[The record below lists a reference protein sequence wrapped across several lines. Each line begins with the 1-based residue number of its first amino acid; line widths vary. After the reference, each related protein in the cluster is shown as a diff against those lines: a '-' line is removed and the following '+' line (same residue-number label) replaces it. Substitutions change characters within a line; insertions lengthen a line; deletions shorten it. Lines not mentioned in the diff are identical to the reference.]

1 MKFGKLADISNVQF
15 KLPDTPV
22 ESQKLLS
29 QFPKNIIQHFYI
41 GCTGWSMKEWV
52 GHVYPKGTKPKEF
65 LKAYAKQFNTI
76 ELNTTHYRIPKK
88 ETIDKWYKETPAD
101 FHFCPKIPQTIS
113 HSRDLG
119 FNSGQ
124 LPLFLAS
131 ISGLKEKL
139 GCCFIQLPPYF
150 GKDRLQSIA
159 QFMERWPSS
168 IAIAFEVRHESW
180 FNNPDDLLNL
190 QTLLAKKNASL
201 VITDVAGRR
210 DVLHMQLSNPTTLIR
225 FVGNG
230 LHASDY
236 TRIDNW
242 IDCLKNWFENG
253 LQKVY
258 FFPHEPDNILA
269 PELAEYVL
277 QEVKKKIKIPVRGPS
292 LKDTREGEQISL
304 F

>member
-1 MKFGKLADISNVQF
+1 
-15 KLPDTPV
+15 
-22 ESQKLLS
+22 
-29 QFPKNIIQHFYI
+29 
-41 GCTGWSMKEWV
+41 
-52 GHVYPKGTKPKEF
+52 
-65 LKAYAKQFNTI
+65 
-76 ELNTTHYRIPKK
+76 
-88 ETIDKWYKETPAD
+88 
-101 FHFCPKIPQTIS
+101 
-113 HSRDLG
+113 
-119 FNSGQ
+119 
-124 LPLFLAS
+124 
-131 ISGLKEKL
+131 
-139 GCCFIQLPPYF
+139 
-150 GKDRLQSIA
+150 
-159 QFMERWPSS
+159 MERWPSN